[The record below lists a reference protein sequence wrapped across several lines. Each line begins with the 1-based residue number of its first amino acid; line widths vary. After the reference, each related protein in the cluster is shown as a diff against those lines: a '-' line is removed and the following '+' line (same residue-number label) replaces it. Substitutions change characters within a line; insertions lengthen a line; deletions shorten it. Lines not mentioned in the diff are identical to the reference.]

1 MKTVAIICEYN
12 PFHNG
17 HKYHIMETKKKTG
30 AKRVIALMSGNYVQ
44 RGTPAIMDKKIRAHA
59 ALLCGVDLVIE
70 LPLFAAASSA
80 PDFAMGAVA
89 LLDKLGVV
97 DYLSFG
103 SECQEINKLKAIAS
117 FLIQKL
123 KNCILQLTLRMLP

>member
-89 LLDKLGVV
+89 LLDKLQP
-97 DYLSFG
+97 LSF
-103 SECQEINKLKAIAS
+103 K
-117 FLIQKL
+117 
-123 KNCILQLTLRMLP
+123 